1 MHKLSFMTFTIYAIL
16 IMLVKVTLSQYSM
29 AESSTD
35 QSLPV
40 ELVSYTIYQEG
51 FMVYL
56 NWETASEID
65 NLGFIIERKTSLDS
79 SFQEIASY
87 LYNPGLMGQG
97 NSTQLHHYHFK
108 DFIDKEGMYFYRVY
122 QVDNNGSRNLIGD
135 KKINIRLS
143 NIDDFT
149 LIGIY
154 PNPFNSVT
162 QIEFYLPE
170 PFRTEI
176 IVYNIV
182 GQKVDDISTEI
193 LEKGIHKIKWNASSL
208 SAGFYFINIRYQK
221 GQITRKV
228 LYLK

>member
-1 MHKLSFMTFTIYAIL
+1 MKDLHYITISIFIIL
-16 IMLVKVTLSQYSM
+16 IFLVKINFSQYSM

-208 SAGFYFINIRYQK
+208 SAGFYFINIKYQK